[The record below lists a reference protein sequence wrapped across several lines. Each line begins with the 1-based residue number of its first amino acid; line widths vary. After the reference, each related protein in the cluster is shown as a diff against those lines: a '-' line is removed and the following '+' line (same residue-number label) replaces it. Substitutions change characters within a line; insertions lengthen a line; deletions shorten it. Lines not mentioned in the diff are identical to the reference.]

1 MSQKVTIRFC
11 AREYKYHYDCL
22 RIHGDTENLLIPIHA
37 YPVINKVDFPKQ
49 LSFGNCPLSEPAHKT
64 ITLRCSIPVSFA
76 YEIEVVQP
84 HPYFNI
90 QPLKGVIPADGSI
103 DIRVSFDSITLGT
116 CTTVVRLLIA
126 QHNFTPIETV
136 INARAVSGLIENR
149 ELIEV
154 EKNLAEELLRTSTA
168 MASSTKVKTM
178 KGSMTATAPGSTAPG
193 PKKGKRGGKRGVTYR
208 DPVAL
213 VLEKTFKSTDIGTTL
228 TKALPDTHLLGSKV
242 PHMNASGI
250 ADVIGSKKITQPLN
264 PRGVGSGKGMDAGA
278 EWATMHSRKVSESKS
293 KHGLTGTAA
302 GGGGGGTGSY
312 PGEEEKSE
320 KVVEGL
326 RIPPQLGSVAAVNFV
341 LTQEIGKLKP
351 KDLKIAIEKN
361 RAVRK
366 VQAEEQQKIR
376 DEGGGGT
383 GGELDLRAVLAD
395 EKLNLEKGDPFKR
408 QLREMAFLA
417 DVDELKTM
425 EIEKGF
431 RVSEE
436 FLGSSMLSEEDLQTV
451 RDQRRVLGQHR
462 ARTEW
467 RKSQKRMRKEHFLP
481 LSEVV
486 RAGAPIREAPV
497 DGKPQETPLPSSFD
511 TNKNDIW
518 SKRMH
523 SLRKLISCVSKY
535 IIQQRVMKRYHGL
548 MDRFADHGVVDIESA
563 KAFVAADAAAFHR
576 PLVPKQKQ
584 TNNRILDKTDNLEDY
599 TLAQV
604 ICSMPNQ
611 ALEKR
616 KLAEQANLTTY
627 TFNKNMT
634 RRVLFPKFII
644 DEGSTRKKI
653 IPVSVDDPMG
663 FDDRTFFPLKT
674 RADFIDMH
682 YHAEDVPP
690 PPLYFLPADST
701 YLPRQM
707 GASEEKLVRPA
718 ADFDM
723 TSEDISGLA
732 ELDSLFSLSKFPLP
746 PPSGLFGVP
755 SELDQE
761 HKSQVQFES
770 TEQEDEEALLK
781 DRGGRY
787 EDASIQLESE
797 FELDSAPSWLTDT
810 RGLQPGQYHLEP
822 SADPDVYRTR
832 PEFRTYMS
840 QLDSK
845 EIDPDYDLR
854 PGKILKY
861 EPDSSFRTDLL
872 SKPGF
877 LSAHTYILGSYASR
891 IRDPPPPP
899 GPTITNFYMPDQDRH
914 CSGLFCFAND
924 HTRATMDPDPEMAP
938 LQSRLAREDYLTDS
952 ESDDEDGYVSEVVT
966 LTQVRALLQAHKPA
980 ADEEGEE
987 DHSKGAKGAKKGA
1000 KTEPPKSKAEV
1011 EVQEPP
1017 ESKVEDDD
1025 AFSTLGD
1032 DKKKHD
1038 QVELIRDRK
1047 MLDYNL
1053 FINNARKA
1061 KMDIFTDKLKAI
1073 SESCACP
1080 LQALEVQ
1087 LPLHHYEDELLA
1099 VLDDQVPELSNSFVE
1114 QDLSASRSTSPTK
1127 ELR

>member
-1 MSQKVTIRFC
+1 M
-11 AREYKYHYDCL
+11 
-22 RIHGDTENLLIPIHA
+22 
-37 YPVINKVDFPKQ
+37 
-49 LSFGNCPLSEPAHKT
+49 KT

-103 DIRVSFDSITLGT
+103 NIRVAFDPITLGT
-116 CTTVVRLLIA
+116 CTTVVRLRIA

-136 INARAVSGLIENR
+136 INARAVSGIIENR

-154 EKNLAEELLRTSTA
+154 ENQLAQDLLQTSMK
-168 MASSTKVKTM
+168 MANDTKVKTM
-178 KGSMTATAPGSTAPG
+178 KGSMALAQTTSSSKPPGSK
-193 PKKGKRGGKRGVTYR
+193 KKGSKQRGVTYR

-213 VLEKTFKSTDIGTTL
+213 VLEKTFKATDIGTAL
-228 TKALPDTHLLGSKV
+228 TNALPDTHLLGSKV
-242 PHMNASGI
+242 PHINESGI
-250 ADVIGSKKITQPLN
+250 TDVIGSKKITQPIN
-264 PRGVGSGKGMDAGA
+264 PRGVGSGKGVDAGA
-278 EWATMHSRKVSESKS
+278 EWATMHSRKVAERKNRSSVTETVS
-293 KHGLTGTAA
+293 L
-302 GGGGGGTGSY
+302 
-312 PGEEEKSE
+312 PQEEE

-326 RIPPQLGSVAAVNFV
+326 RIPQKLGSVAAVNFV

-361 RAVRK
+361 RAERK
-366 VQAEEQQKIR
+366 LQAEEQQKIR
-376 DEGGGGT
+376 DEGGSGT

-417 DVDELKTM
+417 DVEEVQKM

-436 FLGSSMLSEEDLQTV
+436 FLGSSMLSEEDIQIV
-451 RDQRRVLGQHR
+451 RDQRKTLKQHR
-462 ARTEW
+462 ARTDW
-467 RKSQKRMRKEHFLP
+467 RMSHKRMTKEHFLP

-486 RAGAPIREAPV
+486 RAGAPVIEERLTE
-497 DGKPQETPLPSSFD
+497 DNTPQETPLPSSFD

-523 SLRKLISCVSKY
+523 SLRRLISFVSKF
-535 IIQQRVMKRYHGL
+535 IVQQRVMKRYHGL
-548 MDRFADHGVVDIESA
+548 MDRFKDFGVVDVESA
-563 KAFVAADAAAFHR
+563 KAFVAADAAAIHL
-576 PLVPKQKQ
+576 PPAPKKKQ
-584 TNNRILDKTDNLEDY
+584 GNTRIHDKSDNLEDY

-616 KLAEQANLTTY
+616 QLAEKACFSTY
-627 TFNKNMT
+627 NFNKNMT

-653 IPVSVDDPMG
+653 PPVSIDDPMG
-663 FDDRTFFPLKT
+663 FDDRTFFQLKT

-682 YHAEDVPP
+682 YHTEDVPP
-690 PPLYFLPADST
+690 PPVYFMPADST
-701 YLPRQM
+701 YLPRQI
-707 GASEEKLVRPA
+707 GAAEEKLIRPA
-718 ADFDM
+718 ADLDM
-723 TSEDISGLA
+723 TTEDVSALA
-732 ELDSLFSLSKFPLP
+732 EEDALFSLSKFPLP
-746 PPSGLFGVP
+746 PPSGLFGVT
-755 SELDQE
+755 SQQDAE

-770 TEQEDEEALLK
+770 NEQEDEDRLLQE
-781 DRGGRY
+781 RGGRY
-787 EDASIQLESE
+787 EDATLRLESE
-797 FELDSAPSWLTDT
+797 LHSAPAWLTDT
-810 RGLQPGQYHLEP
+810 RVLQPGQYHLEP

-832 PEFRTYMS
+832 PEFRTYLS

-854 PGKILKY
+854 PGKILQY
-861 EPDSSFRTDLL
+861 EPDSSFRTELL

-877 LSAHTYILGSYASR
+877 LSAHTYLLGSYASR
-891 IRDPPPPP
+891 IRDKLPPP

-914 CSGLFCFAND
+914 PSGLFCFAQD
-924 HTRATMDPDPEMAP
+924 HTRGTMDPDPEVTP

-952 ESDDEDGYVSEVVT
+952 ESDDEDGYASEVVT
-966 LTQVRALLQAHKPA
+966 LASVRALLRAHKPPPEVA
-980 ADEEGEE
+980 VEEE
-987 DHSKGAKGAKKGA
+987 KAKPAKGGKKGA
-1000 KTEPPKSKAEV
+1000 KTPVPEPKVDPPPDV
-1011 EVQEPP
+1011 EV
-1017 ESKVEDDD
+1017 KVDEDD
-1025 AFSTLGD
+1025 FSVLD
-1032 DKKKHD
+1032 EEKKKHD

-1053 FINNARKA
+1053 FINNAKKT
-1061 KMDIFTDKLKAI
+1061 KMDSFTDKLKII

-1087 LPLHHYEDELLA
+1087 IPLHQYEDELLGILEEQA
-1099 VLDDQVPELSNSFVE
+1099 PALSNSFVE
-1114 QDLSASRSTSPTK
+1114 QDLSASRSMSPMK